1 MGIYEDYLK
10 NLEQYRC
17 RSVNIKDYY
26 LGNNMQRNK
35 TCKGKELISSNT
47 GYIRRYYRWL
57 SFREFKTL
65 NSKNFFSNN
74 SNSLISI
81 NSSVFNI
88 KEELEFRYFGIYPSR
103 GELKNNIL
111 YHKEG
116 AKMKMDINNNL
127 TGYTDFYNLSC
138 INNLYPIS
146 LTQNELVNFPIDKTD
161 ELIQNLN
168 SVLDET
174 DKLIKIDMI
183 DHTLYHNDILCIIIN
198 KTYGLD
204 KMLKNNTEVECL
216 STLLT
221 GFCIIEGLKTHPEL
235 ISKVCNIIENFIKDT
250 NLKSNTALKHESD
263 IKLSDDNIQI
273 LTGSSN
279 NYNISDL
286 TIKNQE
292 ISNLDYD
299 YYPYLDVNILIEEY
313 YQSSDK
319 LLILHGS
326 PGVGKSKLSTLIS
339 HRFNKEFNYNVIMFP
354 GRHCS
359 IADAWTAIEK
369 SVENN
374 SRNGKE
380 TLIII
385 DDLDPIL
392 LNREMPDNSNGNIFF
407 NSLITLLDGVIS
419 VGIKFLITTN
429 HVIRKDEDSPLYRPG
444 RLFDSILLRPLSF
457 EESIYLLKKYKVD
470 KNKISE
476 FEKLDMKEYYQ
487 SFVAQFIH
495 DTNNKI
501 KRSYYKGINKQTT
514 KVKLRKIGF

>member
-1 MGIYEDYLK
+1 MGIYEDYIK
-10 NLEQYRC
+10 ELEQYKC

-26 LGNNMQRNK
+26 LGNNIQRNK
-35 TCKGKELISSNT
+35 TSKGKELISSNN
-47 GYIRRYYRWL
+47 GYIRRYYRLL
-57 SFREFKTL
+57 SFKEFKTL
-65 NSKNFFSNN
+65 NSKNFFSINL
-74 SNSLISI
+74 NSLISR
-81 NSSVFNI
+81 NTSVFNI

-103 GELKNNIL
+103 DKLKNNIL

-161 ELIQNLN
+161 ELVNDLN
-168 SVLDET
+168 AILDK
-174 DKLIKIDMI
+174 DNKLIKTDMI
-183 DHTLYHNDILCIIIN
+183 DHTIYHNKILCVIIN

-204 KMLKNNTEVECL
+204 KMIKNGKEIECL
-216 STLLT
+216 SALLT
-221 GFCIIEGLKTHPEL
+221 GFCIIDAIYLYSEMV
-235 ISKVCNIIENFIKDT
+235 SNVCKIIEKHIKDV

-273 LTGSSN
+273 LIGSN
-279 NYNISDL
+279 GNYNISDL

-292 ISNLDYD
+292 ISTLDYD
-299 YYPYLDVNILIEEY
+299 YYPYLDVDILIEEY

-339 HRFNKEFNYNVIMFP
+339 HKFNKEFNYSVVMFP
-354 GRHCS
+354 GRHCNE
-359 IADAWTAIEK
+359 ADAWTAIEK
-369 SVENN
+369 SIENN

-392 LNREMPDNSNGNIFF
+392 LNREHPDNPKGNIFF
-407 NSLITLLDGVIS
+407 NSLITLIDGVVS

-429 HVIRKDEDSPLYRPG
+429 HVIRKSEDSPLYRPG
-444 RLFDSILLRPLSF
+444 RLFDSILLKPLSL
-457 EESIYLLKKYKVD
+457 EESIYLLKKYKID

-476 FEKLDMKEYYQ
+476 FEKLDMKEYHQ

-501 KRSYYKGINKQTT
+501 KRSYYKGTNKQAT
-514 KVKLRKIGF
+514 KVKVNKIGF